1 MSLLS
6 CPTSIIF
13 VLELTWTQNVKTVP
27 EIKPLI
33 IYKKIVSLKRNLS
46 DINYEI

>member
-1 MSLLS
+1 MFLLS
-6 CPTSIIF
+6 CPTPIIF

-33 IYKKIVSLKRNLS
+33 IYKNRIFEAKF
-46 DINYEI
+46 E

>member
-6 CPTSIIF
+6 CTTSIIF
-13 VLELTWTQNVKTVP
+13 VLTWTQNVKTVP

-33 IYKKIVSLKRNLS
+33 IYKNRIFEAKF
-46 DINYEI
+46 E

>member
-1 MSLLS
+1 MPQKNGMSLLS

-27 EIKPLI
+27 EIKT
-33 IYKKIVSLKRNLS
+33 
-46 DINYEI
+46 INYL

>member
-27 EIKPLI
+27 EIKLLI
-33 IYKKIVSLKRNLS
+33 IYKNRIFEAKF
-46 DINYEI
+46 E

>member
-33 IYKKIVSLKRNLS
+33 IYKIVSLKRNLS

>member
-13 VLELTWTQNVKTVP
+13 VLELTWTQNVKTGP
-27 EIKPLI
+27 EIKPLL
-33 IYKKIVSLKRNLS
+33 IYKNRICEAKF
-46 DINYEI
+46 E

>member
-27 EIKPLI
+27 EIEPLI
-33 IYKKIVSLKRNLS
+33 IYKTRIFEAKF
-46 DINYEI
+46 E